1 MSNNKQSEIPED
13 TTVTPESGDSGP
25 GVMLP
30 EIPKSRIKK
39 PRTTEPDT
47 PNANQRVEVVAGD
60 LPLHCP
66 MPGKRLWDSHPRV
79 YLPIEDSGE
88 EICPYCGTVYVM
100 KVPAKPSH

>member
-13 TTVTPESGDSGP
+13 MSNSPDHDSSESAPASASGSGDVES
-25 GVMLP
+25 
-30 EIPKSRIKK
+30 
-39 PRTTEPDT
+39 DT
-47 PNANQRVEVVAGD
+47 PNANQRVEVAADD

-88 EICPYCGTVYVM
+88 EICPYCGTVYVL
-100 KVPAKPSH
+100 KGTVKTSH